1 MDKIVIISGGSSGLG
16 LELAKKVI
24 QRDLKVVILG
34 RDETKLEKASESLNS
49 IVPNSAIHFACNIA
63 NEDKVKELYQ
73 KLVKDYQITHLFNC
87 AGTGKFGKAEDVTQE
102 MINEVFA
109 GNLKGMILLSSHLLK
124 NTSDNDGAMIVNI
137 MSTAALLG
145 RAEESVYCAAKWGAR
160 GYTEALKA
168 YTKGTNY
175 KVIAIY
181 PGGMNTTFWNESGSN
196 PDVSK
201 FMSTEEVASKI
212 IYSCFDV
219 DSSLITDITINRA
232 K

>member
-1 MDKIVIISGGSSGLG
+1 MDKVVIISGGSSGLG
-16 LELAKKVI
+16 FELAKKII
-24 QRDLKVVILG
+24 QRNLKVVILG
-34 RDETKLEKASESLNS
+34 RDEVKLETASKTLNS
-49 IVPNSAIHFACNIA
+49 IVPKSVIHFACNIA

-73 KLVKDYQITHLFNC
+73 KLVSDYQITHLFNC
-87 AGTGKFGKAEDVTQE
+87 AGTGKFGKAEDVTQD
-102 MINEVFA
+102 IIDEVFA
-109 GNLKGMILLSSHLLK
+109 GNLKGMILLSSYLLK
-124 NTSDNDGAMIVNI
+124 NTSSNDGAMIVNI

-181 PGGMNTTFWNESGSN
+181 PGGMNTAFWNGSGSN

-201 FMSTEEVASKI
+201 FMNAEEVANKI
-212 IYSCFDV
+212 VISCFDV
-219 DSSLITDITINRA
+219 RFSISLAKTYLSSV
-232 K
+232 